1 MVNVEPTLTWLPL
14 LPALL
19 APVSIS
25 GTNLLAYEVNA
36 SNAIRAGLN
45 YYYLAFSAGARNPS
59 IASLLW
65 QISPPLVANFRGGL
79 FCDAESVG

>member
-36 SNAIRAGLN
+36 SNAIRAASIITILHSRPGLAIR
-45 YYYLAFSAGARNPS
+45 L
-59 IASLLW
+59 
-65 QISPPLVANFRGGL
+65 
-79 FCDAESVG
+79 

>member
-36 SNAIRAGLN
+36 
-45 YYYLAFSAGARNPS
+45 F
-59 IASLLW
+59 
-65 QISPPLVANFRGGL
+65 
-79 FCDAESVG
+79 